1 MEEIRKRVSI
11 LERLNWTIEFSW
23 VKDNIEINS
32 KELADR
38 LAKEAARNW
47 DRAVT
52 FIRIP
57 KSTLYS
63 EREDEA
69 KKLQNE
75 WENCTKAAVV
85 VTSSVILQLVTSCM
99 YTNTLAIWL

>member
-38 LAKEAARNW
+38 LAKEAARN
-47 DRAVT
+47 
-52 FIRIP
+52 
-57 KSTLYS
+57 
-63 EREDEA
+63 
-69 KKLQNE
+69 
-75 WENCTKAAVV
+75 
-85 VTSSVILQLVTSCM
+85 
-99 YTNTLAIWL
+99 